1 MRKKQAG
8 SMDENTPNGP
18 HARLR
23 LALRGFAAVCF
34 CLGLSSCGE
43 KSQSKALP
51 LDDAD
56 FLARASGFVSEPL
69 PDADLT
75 NRFCENEKAA
85 LFGRRLF
92 GEMAFSGEGTRSCIS
107 CHDPSHG
114 FADTRSLSHGE
125 GDVNRHAPTL
135 INVAYGQWF
144 GWGGKADSLWSQALG
159 PLEHPAEM
167 GGDRLAIA
175 HHLSNTP
182 ELAKTYGELFGTLP
196 ALNDAARFPAHGLPS
211 GADPGGKRATASA
224 AWEAMAD
231 GDRQTINRIFSNVGK
246 ALAAYETKLISGPSP
261 FDRRVRALQR
271 GDCEPVE
278 GWDAAAA
285 RGFDLFTGHA
295 MCVVCHS
302 GPRFS
307 DGEFHNTGAP
317 PLHGGEPVDPGRYQG
332 GPTLQ
337 ASIFRAGG
345 AFSDHT
351 SGQRAER
358 TKRLKTG
365 SEQWGEFKTPSL
377 RNLVE
382 RPPYMHQG
390 QFEDLEQVV
399 DFYDT
404 RENSVGQSHHQEQIL
419 RPLSLT
425 EEQRSDLLA
434 FLRALQGGPVSAP
447 WATPRPF

>member
-1 MRKKQAG
+1 MRNFQKGA
-8 SMDENTPNGP
+8 MDRNTPN
-18 HARLR
+18 RLR
-23 LALRGFAAVCF
+23 ARSNWAFRGFLTVGF
-34 CLGLSSCGE
+34 CVGLLGCSGE
-43 KSQSKALP
+43 DQGKVLTP
-51 LDDAD
+51 EEAD
-56 FLARASGFVSEPL
+56 FLARASGFVSEAL
-69 PDADLT
+69 PDTDLT
-75 NRFCENEKAA
+75 NRFCEDEAA
-85 LFGRRLF
+85 ARFGMRLF

-114 FADTRSLSHGE
+114 FADTRNLSHGE

-182 ELAKTYGELFGTLP
+182 ELAGAYGELFGALP
-196 ALNDAARFPAHGLPS
+196 ALNDAARFPAHGLPTS
-211 GADPGGKRATASA
+211 ADPGGKRAVASV
-224 AWEAMAD
+224 AWEAMAPA
-231 GDRQTINRIFSNVGK
+231 DRQTINRIFSNVGK

-261 FDRRVRALQR
+261 FDRRVRALQG

-278 GWDAAAA
+278 GWDAAEA
-285 RGFDLFTGHA
+285 RGFDLFTGDA
-295 MCVVCHS
+295 LCVVCHS

-345 AFSDHT
+345 AFSDHR

-358 TKRLKTG
+358 TERLKTG

-390 QFEDLEQVV
+390 QFEGLEQVV

-434 FLRALQGGPVSAP
+434 FLRALQGAPVPAP
-447 WATPRPF
+447 WADPRPF